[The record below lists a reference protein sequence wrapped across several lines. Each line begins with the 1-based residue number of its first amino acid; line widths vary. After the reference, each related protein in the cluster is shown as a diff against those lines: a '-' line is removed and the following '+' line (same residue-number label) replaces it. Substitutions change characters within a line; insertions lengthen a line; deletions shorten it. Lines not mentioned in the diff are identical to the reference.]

1 MTNVNT
7 TTVVDPT
14 IDLNTLRV
22 AELQALATQLGIAG
36 AAKLRKSALVEAVSA
51 AQASQSTDAGAAGA
65 GPAPEAEPAAP
76 AAETLP
82 GLAEAEPATPAA
94 ETLPG
99 LAEDAAEQASRADAA
114 SSATAA
120 PEAAAAGVTASESA
134 ASESA
139 ASGAAASAPAA
150 EQAPTSGRR
159 RGRRAT
165 SADALRAPG
174 ENASVPATAHAN
186 AGQTGTTPVGDAEA
200 GGRSAAATDATGAA
214 AVGETESSATSAE
227 QTTSGTTASA
237 ESDNE
242 GQGEP
247 RQPRGRNRNRNRN
260 TSGQGA
266 DSNGQNV
273 GGQNAGGQNTGGQND
288 GGQNDGGQ
296 RNGGRNDGAQNA
308 GAANEGRRNNKGG
321 GQDGA
326 SERQGDRKRGKN
338 GDRDHGNE
346 QGDRDNQGDRNQGDR
361 DNQGDRNQGDR
372 GDRNQNDRDGERG
385 GRGRYRDRK
394 RRGQGNDDVE
404 PEITEDDV
412 LIPIAGILDVLDNY
426 AFVRTTGYLPG
437 ASDVYVSLGQ
447 VKKYN
452 LRKGD
457 AVVGAIR
464 QPREGENNSR
474 QKYNAIVKV
483 DSINGQAVEEA
494 GGRVEFGNLTPLYPQ
509 ERLRLETEP
518 SKLTQRIIDLVAPIG
533 KGQRG
538 LIVAP
543 PKAGKTIVLQQI
555 ANAIATNNPE
565 VHLMVVLVD
574 ERPEEVTDMQR
585 TVKGEV
591 IASTF
596 DRPAEDHTT
605 VAELA
610 IERAKRLVELGHDV
624 VVLLDSITRLSRAY
638 NLAAPAS
645 GRILSGG
652 VDASA
657 LYPPKRFFG
666 AARNIEHGGSLT
678 ILATALIETGS
689 KMDEVIFEEFKGTG
703 NMELRLSRQLA
714 DKRIF
719 PAVDVNASGTRR
731 EEMLMGADEVKVT
744 WKLRRALAGVDQ
756 QQALEVVLGRLKE
769 TTSNVEF
776 LMQVQKSM
784 PVPPTGHGTA
794 HSHGHENDHR

>member
-1 MTNVNT
+1 VTDVELHAGG
-7 TTVVDPT
+7 VDT
-14 IDLNTLRV
+14 SDLTGLKV
-22 AELQALATQLGIAG
+22 AELQALAAGLGLQG
-36 AAKLRKSALVEAVSA
+36 ATRLRKGELVEAI
-51 AQASQSTDAGAAGA
+51 
-65 GPAPEAEPAAP
+65 
-76 AAETLP
+76 
-82 GLAEAEPATPAA
+82 
-94 ETLPG
+94 
-99 LAEDAAEQASRADAA
+99 
-114 SSATAA
+114 
-120 PEAAAAGVTASESA
+120 AAAR
-134 ASESA
+134 
-139 ASGAAASAPAA
+139 AASAPADTLELPETEEPAAEPAAASQVLTEPLIAEPLIAEPAGAERVEPTVGDPVLPQADASA
-150 EQAPTSGRR
+150 EQTGGRR
-159 RGRRAT
+159 RGSRRVSSPDGTGIAGAT
-165 SADALRAPG
+165 AGSGVAAGSHVNSGATGVESLIPDVDALLDSALASREQARGQNGQGAQDEQGNGQNQGGGRRRRGRGQGGQNGDQGADQNRDGQQRDAQQRDGQQPQAEQGQQADASQGDAQQG
-174 ENASVPATAHAN
+174 EQGDN
-186 AGQTGTTPVGDAEA
+186 AG
-200 GGRSAAATDATGAA
+200 
-214 AVGETESSATSAE
+214 E
-227 QTTSGTTASA
+227 QQ
-237 ESDNE
+237 
-242 GQGEP
+242 GQG
-247 RQPRGRNRNRNRN
+247 RNRRNRNRNKN
-260 TSGQGA
+260 
-266 DSNGQNV
+266 NGQQNEQ
-273 GGQNAGGQNTGGQND
+273 GQAQGQNQPKDLQQGGQQGDGQQNRGQNAQQ
-288 GGQNDGGQ
+288 QL
-296 RNGGRNDGAQNA
+296 
-308 GAANEGRRNNKGG
+308 E
-321 GQDGA
+321 
-326 SERQGDRKRGKN
+326 GDRS
-338 GDRDHGNE
+338 
-346 QGDRDNQGDRNQGDR
+346 
-361 DNQGDRNQGDR
+361 
-372 GDRNQNDRDGERG
+372 
-385 GRGRYRDRK
+385 RYRDRNRK
-394 RRGQGNDDVE
+394 RRGGAPGDEFE
-404 PEITEDDV
+404 PELSDDDV
-412 LIPIAGILDVLDNY
+412 LIPVAGILDVLDNY

-474 QKYNAIVKV
+474 QKYNALVKV
-483 DSINGQAVEEA
+483 DSINGQTPDEA
-494 GGRVEFGNLTPLYPQ
+494 ATRVEFGKLTPLYPQ

-518 SKLTQRIIDLVAPIG
+518 SKVTQRIIDLVAPIG

-543 PKAGKTIVLQQI
+543 PKAGKTIVMQQI
-555 ANAIATNNPE
+555 ANAITANNPE

-624 VVLLDSITRLSRAY
+624 VVLLDSITRLGRAY
-638 NLAAPAS
+638 NLTAPAS

-678 ILATALIETGS
+678 ILASALVETGS

-731 EEMLMGADEVKVT
+731 EEMLMGQDEVKIT
-744 WKLRRALAGVDQ
+744 WKLRRALAGLDQ
-756 QQALEVVLGRLKE
+756 QQALEIVLGRLKE
-769 TTSNVEF
+769 TSSNVEF

-784 PVPPTGHGTA
+784 PAPTNGHGNA